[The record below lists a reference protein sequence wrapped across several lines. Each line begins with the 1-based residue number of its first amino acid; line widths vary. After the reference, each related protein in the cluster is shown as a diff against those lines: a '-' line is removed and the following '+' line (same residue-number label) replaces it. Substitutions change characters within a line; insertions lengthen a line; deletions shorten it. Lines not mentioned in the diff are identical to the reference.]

1 MIEDTASLKISPF
14 QSLELM
20 KVIYTQ
26 IYVNRWATLAM
37 AQQSCMVYNATFN
50 NISVLLWR
58 SVLLVEESGENQ
70 RPVTSRTHNFSGD
83 RHRLHKGSCK
93 SNYHTI
99 TTTTAPFHIGD
110 LICNIYM
117 YVQYESK
124 CEWIVPCTVLYKV
137 YVFYVDRTIQY
148 GCHGRT
154 RFFTDPYDLDL
165 HCISL

>member
-1 MIEDTASLKISPF
+1 
-14 QSLELM
+14 
-20 KVIYTQ
+20 
-26 IYVNRWATLAM
+26 
-37 AQQSCMVYNATFN
+37 MVYNATFN
-50 NISVLLWR
+50 NISVILWR

-70 RPVTSRTHNFSGD
+70 RLSQVVDKLYQIMLYRVHLTMKGVRTHNFSGD
-83 RHRLHKGSCK
+83 RHKGSCK
-93 SNYHTI
+93 SNYHMI

-110 LICNIYM
+110 LTCNIYM